1 MDKKKSIHTSS
12 RREPPGESHVTKEPL
27 KTAKG
32 YDDDSMGSTRAH
44 IFKRDKYGIG
54 YKQITHDEYFGKS
67 ESISGSSD
75 TFHCFHGSQGKL
87 YTKEGRLKRNL
98 IKELDPIQIPSKWSE
113 KCRPASGWE
122 VAATLEFMTA
132 EPMAQQT
139 DRIEAYLREF
149 SKTSR
154 HGYKIEVL
162 KSLCVILEHL
172 VENLG
177 VKPNLREGTVLLL
190 KNLDKPILLT
200 VASNIVSQFDEL
212 TRYVGFLS
220 YLLIRLEE
228 DELFD
233 YVARGLIWQLSAADR
248 DRGAGAA
255 PLGVLLRAA
264 APALHTVVRM
274 LALCSSHRFPAFL
287 QIALFMAC
295 DSAEYCIGML
305 EENVIEN
312 IFYRFNPYFPGDRLP
327 AYENNPVDPQDHAV
341 RLGDSSINMSTTLT
355 LLLVL
360 IQALK
365 DYLATNATS
374 RTLLPCPDYHS
385 QRCFI
390 WAYRF
395 ECRAREH
402 HHERSTLTVI
412 THALLHCFG
421 DRLMAFSS
429 LLMPDIMTLSVLTEV
444 PRRHDW
450 TRTVNFNTAQA
461 DLLFKKVLIYLSVA
475 FLKAIPVNK
484 FMVQSQN
491 WLLGLMFLLDPGLSP
506 LRAHWSPALFSD
518 LRKTALQAL
527 VSTLPVMPPRLVQEY
542 AIIRR
547 ILWYIEWYSESPY
560 ELPTLYWSVRLLQV
574 ATHNRQI
581 SSRQDSV
588 KDLLNTHGIII
599 LTHLCYT
606 LLNQKCPPM
615 EKSQVIIALCLRVL
629 TSAVEAGARVD
640 CCVYPRLGW
649 PASVCALA
657 TRMLNVVLYSL
668 NKHLIIAD
676 RWLISLLNFIWEA
689 IVWQSEHR
697 ERFIVNSGVYNLLDI
712 ITVSKA
718 PVQCLAL
725 AVLCD
730 VVRSGDA
737 VAQLVTWRP
746 SLYPCMVKRGSS
758 IAALLAAVFRDECR
772 SAGIPLDE
780 HGVIQSNLKNL
791 SSTKYN
797 KTVGGSRLD
806 LPPVENIVQDFNN
819 NFVHRQS
826 YYLRIFVLKYYA
838 NRFLL
843 VYHKTDFFSLDL
855 NSPLQ
860 PSESHGEICAQ
871 ENLEMRSRRTPEC
884 VPAAKAAGSRASK
897 VFALLQLLSEDL
909 KNKVS
914 LADEAYNLYKNVLLE
929 AEDEVILVLCSHYL
943 TIQINETWSETKA
956 NRPGLLVHDEAILN
970 EFLEINGGWA
980 KDIRRQ
986 QQDVIENRHKRE
998 LEDENS
1004 LYVFLQRVRL
1014 NVALD
1019 ALREVRCAAR
1029 SARTPHRGPQGDAPL
1044 RGDASLIRTYRP
1056 PLDDQNVTGQCMK
1069 LYSIPPTNDS
1079 PEQNM
1084 GCHK

>member
-1 MDKKKSIHTSS
+1 MDKKISIHTSS
-12 RREPPGESHVTKEPL
+12 RGKLPGENPATKEPL
-27 KTAKG
+27 ATAKG
-32 YDDDSMGSTRAH
+32 YDDDSIGSSRPH
-44 IFKRDKYGIG
+44 IFKRDKYKIG
-54 YKQITHDEYFGKS
+54 YKQITRDEYFGKS
-67 ESISGSSD
+67 ESVSGSSD

-113 KCRPASGWE
+113 KCRPTSGWQ
-122 VAATLEFMTA
+122 VAATLEFLTT

-139 DRIEAYLREF
+139 DRIEAYLRDF

-162 KSLCVILEHL
+162 KSLCVVLEYL

-177 VKPNLREGTVLLL
+177 NKPNLREGTVLLL

-200 VASNIVSQFDEL
+200 AASNIVSQFDEL

-228 DELFD
+228 DQLFD
-233 YVARGLIWQLSAADR
+233 YVARGLIWQLSAGDADR
-248 DRGAGAA
+248 DTGAA
-255 PLGVLLRAA
+255 PLHVMLRAA
-264 APALHTVVRM
+264 GPALHTVVHM
-274 LALCSSHRFPAFL
+274 LALSSSHRFPAFL
-287 QIALFMAC
+287 EIALLMAC
-295 DSAEYCIGML
+295 DSAEYCIEML

-312 IFYRFNPYFPGDRLP
+312 IFYRFNPYFPGDKLP

-341 RLGDSSINMSTTLT
+341 KLGDSSINMSTTLT

-360 IQALK
+360 VQALK
-365 DYLATNATS
+365 NYLVANATS
-374 RTLLPCPDYHS
+374 RSLFPCPDYYS

-390 WAYRF
+390 WAYRY

-412 THALLHCFG
+412 THALVHCFG
-421 DRLMAFSS
+421 ERLMAFSS

-450 TRTVNFNTAQA
+450 TRTVNFNRAQA

-475 FLKAIPVNK
+475 FLKTIPVNN
-484 FMVQSQN
+484 FMVESQN

-518 LRKTALQAL
+518 LRRTALQAL

-547 ILWYIEWYSESPY
+547 ILWYIEWYSECPY
-560 ELPTLYWSVRLLQV
+560 ELPTLYWSLRLLQV
-574 ATHNRQI
+574 ATHDRQI
-581 SSRQDSV
+581 ASRQNSL
-588 KDLLNTHGIII
+588 KDLFNTHGIII

-606 LLNQKCPPM
+606 LLKQKCPPM

-629 TSAVEAGARVD
+629 TSALEAETRVV
-640 CCVYPRLGW
+640 CCVYPRLSW
-649 PASVCALA
+649 PGSVCALA
-657 TRMLNVVLYSL
+657 SRMLSVVLFSL
-668 NKHLIIAD
+668 NKHLIVAD
-676 RWLISLLNFIWEA
+676 RWLISLLNFVWEA
-689 IVWQSEHR
+689 IVWQNEHR

-730 VVRSGDA
+730 VVRSGVA

-772 SAGIPLDE
+772 SNGVPLDE
-780 HGVIQSNLKNL
+780 NGVIQNL
-791 SSTKYN
+791 
-797 KTVGGSRLD
+797 D
-806 LPPVENIVQDFNN
+806 
-819 NFVHRQS
+819 
-826 YYLRIFVLKYYA
+826 
-838 NRFLL
+838 
-843 VYHKTDFFSLDL
+843 
-855 NSPLQ
+855 SPLQ
-860 PSESHGEICAQ
+860 SSESQREIHTQ
-871 ENLEMRSRRTPEC
+871 EYPEMKSRRRPEC
-884 VPAAKAAGSRASK
+884 VPAAIAAGSRASK

-909 KNKVS
+909 KNKVA
-914 LADEAYNLYKNVLLE
+914 LADEAYNLYKNVRLE

-943 TIQINETWSETKA
+943 TVQINETWSETKVK
-956 NRPGLLVHDEAILN
+956 RPGLLVQDEAILN

-986 QQDVIENRHKRE
+986 QQDVIENRHKRQ

-1029 SARTPHRGPQGDAPL
+1029 SARTPHPGPQGDAAVED
-1044 RGDASLIRTYRP
+1044 DASLIRTYRP

-1069 LYSIPPTNDS
+1069 LYSIPPTNDA
-1079 PEQNM
+1079 PEENM
-1084 GCHK
+1084 GSHK